1 MQADEVSL
9 FQSSIAIPLQLST
22 ESYWVLLAK
31 KKKILKIVE
40 KSEVETSS

>member
-1 MQADEVSL
+1 MQADKVSL

-31 KKKILKIVE
+31 KKNLKIVE

>member
-22 ESYWVLLAK
+22 ESYWVLLAQK
-31 KKKILKIVE
+31 KKKFLK
-40 KSEVETSS
+40 